1 MKHTKRYILTVQEWG
16 VKIVSYVD
24 DTRKSFFNS
33 TDTEF
38 DTIEEADAWIK
49 DVEEYYKI
57 SNIERPDVNSNKKY
71 EKIVAKEGAFPE
83 IYYTEETYVYDEN
96 HFWWGYAVLDYKNEK
111 VIMQGGVGL
120 YDFWNP
126 MKSLAILD
134 RYFRK
139 EGEVPKDYVWDINE
153 YEGWL
158 RFRWGDGENAIDK
171 VKTRRAK
178 EDELKKKAKKQ
189 EEQEDWADFEYDE
202 EYDMYRFK
210 D

>member
-1 MKHTKRYILTVQEWG
+1 MVNNDNKRYRVELQTWG
-16 VKIVSYVD
+16 KNWDGKEYFKTDITKFDDIKEVEDFVKLIDEIYSD
-24 DTRKSFFNS
+24 
-33 TDTEF
+33 
-38 DTIEEADAWIK
+38 II
-49 DVEEYYKI
+49 
-57 SNIERPDVNSNKKY
+57 RPDVNESYKYRKKAPKYCKSN
-71 EKIVAKEGAFPE
+71 
-83 IYYTEETYVYDEN
+83 EENYIYDEN

-134 RYFRK
+134 RYFIK

-158 RFRWGDGENAIDK
+158 RFRWGDGENAIEK
-171 VKTRRAK
+171 VKARRAK
-178 EDELKKKAKKQ
+178 EDELKKKAKQKKH
-189 EEQEDWADFEYDE
+189 EDWADFEYDE
-202 EYDMYRFK
+202 VYDMYRFK

>member
-1 MKHTKRYILTVQEWG
+1 MVNNDSKRYRVELHTWG
-16 VKIVSYVD
+16 KNWNGKDYFKTDITKFDDIKEVEDFVKLIDEIYSG
-24 DTRKSFFNS
+24 
-33 TDTEF
+33 
-38 DTIEEADAWIK
+38 II
-49 DVEEYYKI
+49 
-57 SNIERPDVNSNKKY
+57 RPDVNESYKYRKKAPKYCKSN
-71 EKIVAKEGAFPE
+71 
-83 IYYTEETYVYDEN
+83 EENYIYDEN

-171 VKTRRAK
+171 VKARRAK

-189 EEQEDWADFEYDE
+189 EEPEDWTDFEYDE

-210 D
+210 E

>member
-1 MKHTKRYILTVQEWG
+1 MVNNDSKRYRVELHIWG
-16 VKIVSYVD
+16 KNWNGKDYFKTDITKLDDIKEVEDFVKLIDEIYSGI
-24 DTRKSFFNS
+24 T
-33 TDTEF
+33 
-38 DTIEEADAWIK
+38 
-49 DVEEYYKI
+49 
-57 SNIERPDVNSNKKY
+57 RPDVNESYKYRKKAPKYCKSN
-71 EKIVAKEGAFPE
+71 
-83 IYYTEETYVYDEN
+83 EENYIYDEN

-171 VKTRRAK
+171 VKARRAK

-189 EEQEDWADFEYDE
+189 EEPEDWTDFEYDE